1 MMNFERLASRIKST
15 ADNAVTAAKAFK
27 GFDAMAAQDE
37 YIHSA
42 DLNVVGH
49 KRKTEEVNSEGS
61 SHSSGIPQTVSS
73 SPPTVRTQGLSPPHV
88 PLSDNDDHDT
98 ALKLRG
104 ERGLDASKAARLD
117 PRDLSARSPRLQE
130 IQPLLSQHEI
140 DVAGSKVL
148 SLREGNAQE
157 PTTTHPSALLSS
169 SEHSG
174 ERRRNANR
182 FMEDLDAHIS
192 KPMQLIPLEMS
203 GPRPQQESASSAWGW
218 GTLLK
223 KDNSFQAA
231 SAPAP
236 LLARPR
242 REEQKKL
249 DPEENYHKVA
259 ASSMLAD
266 EDLQQLQAMKAS
278 SEELP
283 RWRERLCVVVRQ
295 HPRESFVVLTLVL
308 GIWVY
313 FFTQASAEEDM
324 P

>member
-1 MMNFERLASRIKST
+1 
-15 ADNAVTAAKAFK
+15 
-27 GFDAMAAQDE
+27 
-37 YIHSA
+37 
-42 DLNVVGH
+42 
-49 KRKTEEVNSEGS
+49 
-61 SHSSGIPQTVSS
+61 
-73 SPPTVRTQGLSPPHV
+73 
-88 PLSDNDDHDT
+88 
-98 ALKLRG
+98 
-104 ERGLDASKAARLD
+104 
-117 PRDLSARSPRLQE
+117 
-130 IQPLLSQHEI
+130 
-140 DVAGSKVL
+140 
-148 SLREGNAQE
+148 
-157 PTTTHPSALLSS
+157 
-169 SEHSG
+169 
-174 ERRRNANR
+174 
-182 FMEDLDAHIS
+182 MEDLDAHIS

-278 SEELP
+278 SEELTTG
-283 RWRERLCVVVRQ
+283 RERLCVVVRQ